1 VVRLRVD
8 VCVCPFF
15 RGYCKDKAQSKL
27 RKKNISIKKMLK
39 QPSFAKATED
49 KSGANIAYTR
59 STVFAFSHLQ
69 IAGNNQ

>member
-15 RGYCKDKAQSKL
+15 RGYCKDKALLKL
-27 RKKNISIKKMLK
+27 TRRNISIKKMLK
-39 QPSFAKATED
+39 QSAVGSRQSAENT
-49 KSGANIAYTR
+49 GAAE
-59 STVFAFSHLQ
+59 STVFAFNYLQ